1 MIDAERA
8 ISPQRWRIERLRAL
22 DADVSDAEALLGTFL
37 QTPVAMQQ
45 HLGSRV
51 APWRMI
57 RQPAHLASQ
66 MTWLRSLRASKAREE
81 LLATVL
87 VVDDNRDSALAIAQ
101 LLELSGH
108 SAIAA
113 FSAREALDVLD
124 ERSIDIVLSD
134 IRMPDVD
141 GFDLLRVLR
150 HRFPALPIILMS
162 GLPIT
167 SDDVVPQGASVLAKP
182 FTIEDLQGLLQQ
194 KLPQR
199 AAT

>member
-1 MIDAERA
+1 
-8 ISPQRWRIERLRAL
+8 
-22 DADVSDAEALLGTFL
+22 
-37 QTPVAMQQ
+37 
-45 HLGSRV
+45 
-51 APWRMI
+51 
-57 RQPAHLASQ
+57 
-66 MTWLRSLRASKAREE
+66 MTWPGSLRASKAREE

-113 FSAREALDVLD
+113 FSVREALDVLD

-167 SDDVVPQGASVLAKP
+167 SDDVVPQGASVLTKP